1 MIHKTY
7 LHNATS
13 DCHSGVCNYPHL
25 FATALFKLVSSTMFQ
40 LVKRQKQAE
49 QFYVLC
55 RFDW

>member
-49 QFYVLC
+49 QILRTV
-55 RFDW
+55 